1 MAFHP
6 FASTIIPVLPSR
18 SDSDS
23 PALSPS
29 RINKRDFSPGQ
40 IRRELRRFLPA
51 MTQARGFSRAGACVV
66 LHYFASERSS
76 VTVVSGRQPF
86 ERSSLSTEKSADVF
100 VRSEERRVGKEC
112 AT

>member
-6 FASTIIPVLPSR
+6 FPSTIIPVLPSR

-29 RINKRDFSPGQ
+29 RINKREFSPGQ

-66 LHYFASERSS
+66 LHYFASEKSS
-76 VTVVSGRQPF
+76 VTVV
-86 ERSSLSTEKSADVF
+86 
-100 VRSEERRVGKEC
+100 VRTAAIGALVSEYGEIGRRVR
-112 AT
+112 